1 VLKYKETKKIKTKNI
16 KTKNIKA
23 KKLDS
28 ILKIKKIEINKTKK
42 MKT

>member
-1 VLKYKETKKIKTKNI
+1 MLKYKETKKIKTKNI

>member
-1 VLKYKETKKIKTKNI
+1 MLKYKETKKIKTKNI

-28 ILKIKKIEINKTKK
+28 ILKIKKIEINKTNN
-42 MKT
+42 